1 MKTMLS
7 AVAAA
12 TLLAS
17 PAFADVKLDEA
28 FAKASDQALKDK
40 PEDAVKT
47 MQKAVSQCGNCPE
60 GNVMLGRV
68 QEKIGNLDGA
78 GAAYTAAAGGS
89 GAGRAEGL
97 AALADYE
104 LRTTAAKT
112 ALAHAQQ
119 AVEAQATP
127 TTLAALACVLAR
139 TDPPKALA
147 TAEQAVAAGATSAV
161 AQHSRGAALLAL
173 GKTNEALAA
182 FRKAQELDPK
192 YARAAAASA
201 AVLTTQGKGA
211 EAVAA
216 ARKAV
221 ELEPNS
227 AEAHAILGA
236 ALITQNKAQWG
247 DAIAEAQDGAFK
259 NPKNPEIQMIVALIF
274 EADGRYD
281 QAKQAYQR
289 ALETDPAFAP
299 GRAAI
304 INAKFRGGDLDGALA
319 DALQLAAQQPNSGE
333 AQLKVG
339 EFLLRKE
346 NYTVAVAPLEK
357 AVALLPG
364 SAEAHYYLGRAY
376 QFTGKTKEALEP
388 YHKAVELAPN
398 NLDFRTT
405 YGLLLGVNG
414 QHELGIAELRKV
426 VAAPGY
432 KDTAGFTNLGW
443 LYRNIDPPKTQDSIA
458 AYKKAIELDPKNA
471 QAALG
476 LGWAA
481 SYAKRYDEAIVAY
494 EKATQLDANLAG
506 QSFKGLAWS
515 YFFKRDFVKS
525 REMLTKADKQGG
537 GDARLDAQLDRIEQL
552 LKEGKSADENVM
564 AAAEKERAAA
574 IALQNKLEAVQDQ
587 LKSQNPGTRARA
599 ATELARIAGGDAVPI
614 LHWMLANDKDYDVR
628 TSVANALGSVGP
640 AARKAYPLLKAIG
653 DEQVMPNPMADKA
666 EMEREQKE
674 ITFKKACREAAAK
687 IGRS

>member
-12 TLLAS
+12 ALLTS

-28 FAKASDQALKDK
+28 FAKASDQAVKGK
-40 PEDAVKT
+40 PEEAVKT

-60 GNVMLGRV
+60 GNLLLGRL
-68 QEKIGNLDGA
+68 QEKVGNLDEA
-78 GAAYTAAAGGS
+78 GAAYTAAAGG
-89 GAGRAEGL
+89 AGPARAEGL

-104 LRTTAAKT
+104 LRTTAAKS

-127 TTLAALACVLAR
+127 TTLAVLAR
-139 TDPPKALA
+139 VLARIDPPKALV
-147 TAEQAVAAGATSAV
+147 TADQAIAAGATSA
-161 AQHSRGAALLAL
+161 AAHHSRGAALLAL
-173 GKTNEALAA
+173 GKTEEALAA
-182 FRKAQELDPK
+182 FRKAAELDPK
-192 YARAAAASA
+192 HARAVASIAAA
-201 AVLTTQGKGA
+201 LTAQGKGLD
-211 EAVAA
+211 AVAA

-236 ALITQNKAQWG
+236 AILAQDPKLWG

-259 NPKNPEIQMIVALIF
+259 NSKNPEIQMIVAKIF

-281 QAKQAYQR
+281 QATGAYK
-289 ALETDPAFAP
+289 
-299 GRAAI
+299 
-304 INAKFRGGDLDGALA
+304 N
-319 DALQLAAQQPNSGE
+319 ALQIDPGFTTGRVALVNALFRRGEIDAALTEAIKLAAEAPTSGE

-339 EFLLRKE
+339 ELLLRKE
-346 NYTVAVAPLEK
+346 NYAAAVAPLEK
-357 AVALLPG
+357 AVVLLPG

-376 QFTGKTKEALEP
+376 QFTGKTKEALDP
-388 YHKAVELAPN
+388 YRKAVEQAPA

-414 QHELGIAELRKV
+414 QHEAGIAEIKKV
-426 VAAPGY
+426 VASPGY
-432 KDTAGFTNLGW
+432 KSTAGYTNLGW
-443 LYRNIDPPKTQDSIA
+443 LYRNVEPPKPEESVV
-458 AYKKAIELDPKNA
+458 AYKKALELDPKNA

-481 SYAKRYDEAIVAY
+481 SYAKRHDEAIEAFQ
-494 EKATQLDANLAG
+494 KANQLDPSLAG
-506 QSFKGLAWS
+506 QVFKGVAWS
-515 YFFKRDFVKS
+515 YFFKKDFAKS
-525 REMLTKADKQGG
+525 REMLNKADKQGG
-537 GDARLDAQLDRIEQL
+537 GDARLDATLDRIELL

-564 AAAEKERAAA
+564 QAAEKERAAA

-587 LKSQNPGTRARA
+587 LKSANAGTRARA
-599 ATELARIAGGDAVPI
+599 TAELARIAGGDAVPI
-614 LHWMLANDKDYDVR
+614 LHWMLANDKDYEVR
-628 TSVANALGSVGP
+628 TSVASALGSIGP

-653 DEQVMPNPMADKA
+653 DEPVIPNPMGDKA
-666 EMEREQKE
+666 EIDREQKE
-674 ITFKKACREAAAK
+674 LAFKKACRDAAAK
-687 IGRS
+687 IGR